1 MLEAA
6 AAAVVAV
13 EGCVCFHV
21 CVLWVERSQCLS
33 SLQPRHPVVV
43 LLSFECCAI
52 ICGISVS
59 GCDRELEADT
69 K

>member
-1 MLEAA
+1 MVAA
-6 AAAVVAV
+6 AGGGGGGLCGQKEAN
-13 EGCVCFHV
+13 VCRA
-21 CVLWVERSQCLS
+21 CNPDTL
-33 SLQPRHPVVV
+33 VVV

-59 GCDRELEADT
+59 GCDRKLEADT